1 MKRRGKD
8 RQRLKIKKKN
18 GGKKEKKEKK
28 QKIEEIQRKIKQ

>member
-18 GGKKEKKEKK
+18 GGKKEKKENRKLKK
-28 QKIEEIQRKIKQ
+28 FKEK